1 MSNSTIWLVIVLE
14 LVEWL
19 LLVWATY
26 NTFFR
31 KTSEVKK
38 MKKFEPGIAVMTNGI
53 KERYF
58 SDPRFRLFVNVSV
71 GKHLNG
77 DWGDLSDEN
86 KKRNDDAVTNG
97 GLILSSYIQVVQ
109 NHEEQINV
117 VTEADRSVTTVMFPE
132 EY

>member
-1 MSNSTIWLVIVLE
+1 MSNSTIWLVIFLE
-14 LVEWL
+14 IVMWL
-19 LLVWATY
+19 LLCWGIY
-26 NTFFR
+26 NIYFR

-38 MKKFEPGIAVMTNGI
+38 MKKFEPGVAVMTEGI

-71 GKHLNG
+71 GKHLAG
-77 DWGDLSDEN
+77 DWGDLSEED

-97 GLILSSYIQVVQ
+97 GRIFSSYIRVVQ
-109 NHEEQINV
+109 NREEEINV
-117 VTEADRSVTTVMFPE
+117 ITEADRSMTTVMFPE